1 MYQLLSIGYS
11 FVSFIALLWMLCYS
25 PNYVTDLYRISL
37 SAEESLGGI
46 RAFPQAE
53 SLLGGACALNFPDLE
68 ERLPDLRKELLF
80 LGSNDRPDA
89 CGGKFSLQLASSK
102 ECYIAALKER
112 VYLNVTNSSRGPVYS
127 FSPKGVP
134 TELWIECF
142 SVSVDGRV
150 EVKVRLQG
158 LHKELISKPRD
169 CETLFLNPPANKLD
183 CWEIAGF
190 RVDASFPVKQKIRR
204 IGVDKFLL
212 MHGGAEYA
220 DKATKERVDFVSSDE
235 ENYSRYLA
243 VGDVLLWDGNCWQ
256 TCGEFQGASSRA
268 PLFEVKRIDDKVM
281 IADLWNV
288 GGTQRQTISLVK
300 GVPSPIE
307 INEVIREIEFTGMRS
322 WSKPIV
328 LVGGQRLI
336 LSPDDWIL
344 RTAKGWEKLS
354 RADQIQDYV
363 TGKVTGPL
371 LVFEKLEK
379 DLRGFVLRGHMFNA
393 QRTLVETISLPLKQ
407 GFEPAVAS
415 QEVSSNTRSAAAHPG
430 ATNRGGS

>member
-1 MYQLLSIGYS
+1 
-11 FVSFIALLWMLCYS
+11 MLCYS
-25 PNYVTDLYRISL
+25 PNYATDLYSISL
-37 SAEESLGGI
+37 SAQESFGGI
-46 RAFPQAE
+46 RGFPQE
-53 SLLGGACALNFPDLE
+53 ENLSGGPWALNFPDLE
-68 ERLPDLRKELLF
+68 ERLPDLRKEVIF

-89 CGGKFSLQLASSK
+89 CGRKFSLQLASSK
-102 ECYIAALKER
+102 EHYVASLKER
-112 VYLNVTNSSRGPVYS
+112 IYLNVTPSSRGPVYS

-158 LHKELISKPRD
+158 LNKELISKPRD
-169 CETLFLNPPANKLD
+169 YETLFLNPPATKLD
-183 CWEIAGF
+183 CWEIGGI

-212 MHGGAEYA
+212 MHGGSEYA
-220 DKATKERVDFVSSDE
+220 DKVTKERVDFVSSDE

-243 VGDVLLWDGNCWQ
+243 VGDVLLWDGNFWQ
-256 TCGEFQGASSRA
+256 TCGEFQGSSTA
-268 PLFEVKRIDDKVM
+268 VPLFEVKRIDDKVM

-300 GVPSPIE
+300 GLPSPIE
-307 INEVIREIEFTGMRS
+307 INEIVREIEFIGMRS

-344 RTAKGWEKLS
+344 RTATGWEKLS
-354 RADQIQDYV
+354 KAEQIQDYL
-363 TGKVTGPL
+363 TGRATGPL

-407 GFEPAVAS
+407 GFELTAVS
-415 QEVSSNTRSAAAHPG
+415 QEVSSNTRVAAANQG
-430 ATNRGGS
+430 TANRGGS